1 MGRVRA
7 DLDQMRRSLAIGG
20 SLTRSD
26 IEQLIEACDRLVTE
40 REQIEAIL
48 RQLGPAWS
56 DARAAL
62 NRLHALLHAQG

>member
-1 MGRVRA
+1 
-7 DLDQMRRSLAIGG
+7 MRRSLAIGG

-26 IEQLIEACDRLVTE
+26 VEALLEACDRLLTE
-40 REQIEAIL
+40 RERIETIL

-62 NRLHALLHAQG
+62 NELHRVLTPRRSKH